1 MGDKTSAAERI
12 LRFETLLFFPFRFSK
27 PKARAASFGC
37 SDEGGVL
44 SPRWHLKPARPG
56 QGTEMGV
63 GRWMCGP
70 RGGDLLCVSFNEHAG
85 AEWTDRGEGALARC
99 AAHRAAR
106 GGDGRMGVDGRA
118 CGGAA
123 EEQREGGGPPGL
135 QWRLAQACTGTRRAA
150 GRNTLLSRFVGR
162 PRANNEQGVF
172 ERAGR

>member
-1 MGDKTSAAERI
+1 
-12 LRFETLLFFPFRFSK
+12 
-27 PKARAASFGC
+27 
-37 SDEGGVL
+37 
-44 SPRWHLKPARPG
+44 
-56 QGTEMGV
+56 MGV

-123 EEQREGGGPPGL
+123 EEQREWGGHPACSGGL
-135 QWRLAQACTGTRRAA
+135 HRLARARGGLLVATRFCRVLLDGRGPTMSRESLSVQVGRWWTGRHMEKKALLLWTGRTLTACTFTSPEVLSTASA
-150 GRNTLLSRFVGR
+150 SANGRLKNRSTVPSCSL
-162 PRANNEQGVF
+162 
-172 ERAGR
+172 